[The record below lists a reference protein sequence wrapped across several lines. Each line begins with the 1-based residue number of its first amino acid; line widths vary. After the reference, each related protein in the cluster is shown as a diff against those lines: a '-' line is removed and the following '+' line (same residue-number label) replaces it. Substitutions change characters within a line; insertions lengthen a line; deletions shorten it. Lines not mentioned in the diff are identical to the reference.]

1 MERSQ
6 HVRHLTDALATLLNA
21 PDLNL
26 DELEPET
33 IAAIEQARET
43 FAMVRDGLNRFRV
56 RYARIVVMETDVL
69 AASADDIAHMA
80 LPGVYE
86 GVPTDHIPSH
96 VQDVTKYDP
105 VWEFREL

>member
-43 FAMVRDGLNRFRV
+43 FAMVRDGFKRFRV
-56 RYARIVVMETDVL
+56 RYARIVLMETDVHGL
-69 AASADDIAHMA
+69 STRQNKQARSFIER
-80 LPGVYE
+80 LTRRILSTRQRPRQV
-86 GVPTDHIPSH
+86 
-96 VQDVTKYDP
+96 
-105 VWEFREL
+105 R